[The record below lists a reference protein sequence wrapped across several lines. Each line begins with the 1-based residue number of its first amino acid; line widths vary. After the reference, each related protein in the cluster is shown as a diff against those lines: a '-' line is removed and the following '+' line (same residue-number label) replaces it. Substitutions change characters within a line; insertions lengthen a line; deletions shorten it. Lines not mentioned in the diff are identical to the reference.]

1 MFTTCETTF
10 INQPGFL
17 AFMEHQDLL
26 DELSKAKNKFV
37 VVEGESD
44 KAALK
49 YFGFTN
55 IIPLNSSP
63 LYKFVEGIKEKE
75 IVILTDLDKEGRK
88 IYGKLNSVLQQRG
101 VRIDDSLRNALFRTQ
116 LRQIEGLPRF
126 LEKQKRE

>member
-1 MFTTCETTF
+1 
-10 INQPGFL
+10 
-17 AFMEHQDLL
+17 MEHQDLL